1 MSKGYTVKECIE
13 IVNCCYFVGSCHA
26 CPAHKATGY
35 ANIIRCAG
43 PKEVGEALLSILE
56 PLHNAQRMKEPTLF
70 DVVQA
75 VMEAEEPAESA
86 EVSAEVVTGEAVSL
100 SLNDTEVED
109 GCCNENP
116 GQNLVSEDDAES
128 DTAAAGS

>member
-1 MSKGYTVKECIE
+1 MSNKGYTVKECIE

-35 ANIIRCAG
+35 ANIIRCVG

-70 DVVQA
+70 DVIEA
-75 VMEAEEPAESA
+75 VEQGSEEPAAVPA
-86 EVSAEVVTGEAVSL
+86 EVLEEAATVDL
-100 SLNDTEVED
+100 KGAED
-109 GCCNENP
+109 GRGAEDH
-116 GQNLVSEDDAES
+116 GQDLVSEDDEETDQRAV
-128 DTAAAGS
+128 